1 MIRILAFWMA
11 PLTVAAALQLSHQ
24 HQTGAG
30 IDPQRQAV
38 AALAAE
44 LNRAIGR

>member
-1 MIRILAFWMA
+1 MIRIMTFWMA
-11 PLTVAAALQLSHQ
+11 PLTVAAALQIGHQ

-38 AALAAE
+38 ATLAAE
-44 LNRAIGR
+44 LSRAIGR

>member
-1 MIRILAFWMA
+1 MIRILTFWMA
-11 PLTVAAALQLSHQ
+11 PLCLAAAIQLHHQ

-38 AALAAE
+38 ATLAAE
-44 LNRAIGR
+44 IGRAIRR